1 MPNINLC
8 NVFPSK
14 KIIYL
19 LIHCYLMPFLQK
31 KISQLGGGEV
41 EYLAPMMKGSDTDGR
56 GRAGGTCSIKRRPRA
71 VATWVV
77 GRSAAATRAAGTV
90 AGEGAVAARVLRCAQ
105 QWVGKRWHSGGQE
118 RQSIGGSQA

>member
-31 KISQLGGGEV
+31 KISQLGGGGGGGVPGADDEGIGHRR
-41 EYLAPMMKGSDTDGR
+41 E
-56 GRAGGTCSIKRRPRA
+56 RAG
-71 VATWVV
+71 
-77 GRSAAATRAAGTV
+77 
-90 AGEGAVAARVLRCAQ
+90 
-105 QWVGKRWHSGGQE
+105 RWHLQH
-118 RQSIGGSQA
+118 